1 MFRLYFLVFEGQ
13 YRGGAATVVETHGD
27 EDPHAH
33 DAHAH
38 AAHDDHAHGGH
49 GPAHESPPAIT
60 VVLWILAAG
69 SLLVGL
75 LGIPD
80 VIWPGHD
87 LFGEWLSPVL
97 PPLAHEEKLGDI
109 VTFAMIALGV
119 SLLGIGIA
127 WLLYA
132 DGVSTRVK
140 RFVAAFPRLYR
151 VVYNKYYIDEVYDF
165 LVVRPVR
172 YTAFVLWK
180 AFDAF
185 FIDLLLVNG
194 VGFLVSGF
202 GKLSKYLQNGD
213 LQRYIVAVIVG
224 GAVIVGVGTHYDVWA
239 GAKFDARV
247 DGRDVQVVAHG
258 AGSTAKRL
266 QYRVDWN
273 GDGKFSA
280 TQMQPTFKH
289 TYDSPGSHKISVE
302 AIDPRWGSVSRESH
316 TVKVQ

>member
-1 MFRLYFLVFEGQ
+1 G
-13 YRGGAATVVETHGD
+13 
-27 EDPHAH
+27 
-33 DAHAH
+33 
-38 AAHDDHAHGGH
+38 
-49 GPAHESPPAIT
+49 
-60 VVLWILAAG
+60 
-69 SLLVGL
+69 
-75 LGIPD
+75 
-80 VIWPGHD
+80 
-87 LFGEWLSPVL
+87 
-97 PPLAHEEKLGDI
+97 
-109 VTFAMIALGV
+109 
-119 SLLGIGIA
+119 
-127 WLLYA
+127 
-132 DGVSTRVK
+132 
-140 RFVAAFPRLYR
+140 
-151 VVYNKYYIDEVYDF
+151 EVYDL

-194 VGFLVSGF
+194 VGFVVSGF

-239 GAKFDARV
+239 GAKFDAKV
-247 DGRDVQVVAHG
+247 QGHDVEVVAHG
-258 AGSTAKRL
+258 AGATAKRL

-273 GDGKFSA
+273 NDGKYSA
-280 TQMQPTFKH
+280 TQPQPTFKH